1 MSSSSTDESD
11 YAAVG
16 SLQTVIPA
24 GATVGPTSRACVTVS
39 LVDDDLLEFHGE
51 RFQARLQSENTG
63 VGGSRLINVS
73 IDDNDGNLYL
83 HSVHLVLIINSF
95 HPAGD
100 FQLTWDINGG
110 VFNEVFNEELE
121 ERLELVLLL
130 SRIDGEL
137 VRLAY
142 GVMVIADTF
151 QSSAMCEL
159 IQKA

>member
-39 LVDDDLLEFHGE
+39 LVDDDLLELNGE
-51 RFQARLQSENTG
+51 RFQAHLQSENTG

-73 IDDNDGNLYL
+73 INDNDGNLTRL
-83 HSVHLVLIINSF
+83 LCALCIDNSF
-95 HPAGD
+95 HPVGD

-110 VFNEVFNEELE
+110 EVFNEELE

-142 GVMVIADTF
+142 GVIVIADTF